1 MIRNSFNGV
10 ILSEKG
16 HFQCIYTERNLSNDF
31 VFFLMFFCPV
41 FFGRNSLFDVLIFD
55 HYKEITSCDTGTSRT
70 PARAHRKSNHHI
82 HLPLVFCQG
91 FRSST
96 KSIKIMSALT
106 FTFTFLFIPLSLGP
120 HISIIFP
127 TFRQLFPFNTSN
139 K

>member
-16 HFQCIYTERNLSNDF
+16 HFQCIYTEHNLSNDF

-55 HYKEITSCDTGTSRT
+55 HYKEITSCDTGTAQT
-70 PARAHRKSNHHI
+70 PVRAHRKSNHYI

-91 FRSST
+91 FRLST
-96 KSIKIMSALT
+96 KKHQNHVSIDIHLYISFYPTLT
-106 FTFTFLFIPLSLGP
+106 QPPYFN
-120 HISIIFP
+120 HISDISSAFS
-127 TFRQLFPFNTSN
+127 FQYFQ
-139 K
+139 